1 MSKLGIDERAIVDG
15 LGDLRH
21 LVDNLLDTADYNNIP
36 GAINWGD
43 LGCREAQYVFDDSYH
58 VYLRVLIEE
67 LDPNNPA
74 LLEYLNR
81 GLVEAGYT
89 DVEIEFAW

>member
-1 MSKLGIDERAIVDG
+1 MSKLGIDETSIIQG
-15 LGDLRH
+15 LQSLRI
-21 LVDNLLDTADYNNIP
+21 LVDNLLDAASLSDIP

-43 LGCREAQYVFDDSYH
+43 LGCYEVQYVLNDRND

-81 GLVEAGYT
+81 GLTEAGFNNV
-89 DVEIEFAW
+89 DIDFSW